1 MRCGDEVDEVD
12 AGVAVGGAG
21 LRLVVRG
28 CGWCGDEVAWC
39 GDGAEMVRG

>member
-1 MRCGDEVDEVD
+1 
-12 AGVAVGGAG
+12 VGLRLVRG

-39 GDGAEMVRG
+39 GDGAEMRWFGGME